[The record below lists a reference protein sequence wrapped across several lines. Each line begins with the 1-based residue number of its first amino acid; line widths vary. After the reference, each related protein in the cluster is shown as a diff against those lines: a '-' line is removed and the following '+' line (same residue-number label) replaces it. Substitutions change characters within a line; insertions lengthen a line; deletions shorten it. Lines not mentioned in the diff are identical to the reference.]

1 MASGR
6 GEFTRKFDR
15 DILGDAT
22 AEEEERVAQEEA
34 LKAEDSALEEEF
46 QKILA
51 VLDYR
56 AKWLTR
62 RFPECKNVDKLDFR
76 GRKFEFSQGGQL
88 RGTIQFQTRLTES
101 LQGITV
107 ESTMDLE
114 GAFPRRHDYVNFP
127 KERVQIDRV
136 KRFVETK
143 LMQFA
148 ADWQDR
154 YGTPT

>member
-1 MASGR
+1 M
-6 GEFTRKFDR
+6 
-15 DILGDAT
+15 
-22 AEEEERVAQEEA
+22 
-34 LKAEDSALEEEF
+34 
-46 QKILA
+46 
-51 VLDYR
+51 
-56 AKWLTR
+56 
-62 RFPECKNVDKLDFR
+62 
-76 GRKFEFSQGGQL
+76 KFEFRSGGQL

-114 GAFPRRHDYVNFP
+114 GDFPRRHDYVNFP

-148 ADWQDR
+148 AAWQDR
-154 YGTPT
+154 YGTST

>member
-1 MASGR
+1 MNSGR

-15 DILGDAT
+15 DILGDAS
-22 AEEEERVAQEEA
+22 AEEEERAAQQAA
-34 LKAEDSALEEEF
+34 LKAEDRALEEEF
-46 QKILA
+46 DKILS

-62 RFPECKNVDKLDFR
+62 RFPEARIVDVDFR
-76 GRKFEFSQGGQL
+76 GRRFEFTSGGKV

-101 LQGITV
+101 HQGITV

-148 ADWQDR
+148 SDWQDR
-154 YGTPT
+154 YGNA